1 MAERGRYN
9 PTEDHGEMEGLDDND
24 HTQYLNAV
32 TDTASVDMTKTGQ
45 SIKADVLPGGIH
57 HGDLA
62 GLGDDDHPQYL
73 LETDYNVDDGTT
85 TGKILIWND
94 VTETWEEGDIT
105 DLTAVLPDG
114 TAAGQMLFWTGTEW
128 TYAET
133 NELMWDDTN
142 KRMGIINNAPTS
154 ELDVTG
160 TVTMSRLLAGG
171 VNES

>member
-1 MAERGRYN
+1 MHRQGR
-9 PTEDHGEMEGLDDND
+9 
-24 HTQYLNAV
+24 
-32 TDTASVDMTKTGQ
+32 
-45 SIKADVLPGGIH
+45 IH
-57 HGDLA
+57 KKIVIDGAAAGD
-62 GLGDDDHPQYL
+62 
-73 LETDYNVDDGTT
+73 
-85 TGKILIWND
+85 ILIWD
-94 VTETWEEGDIT
+94 GDSWEVGDIT